1 MSFLGAGQT
10 VGLSFILMVMEGSK
24 QGRCA
29 VALSPGAHIQ
39 SRASGRRGALCGA
52 VGVSVAM

>member
-1 MSFLGAGQT
+1 M

-29 VALSPGAHIQ
+29 AALSPGAHIQ
-39 SRASGRRGALCGA
+39 SRASGARGTLCGV
-52 VGVSVAM
+52 VGVSVAT